1 GSARLDVD
9 KGDGAQLAGGA
20 RVHLAETIEDDEV
33 DGAPDEPGVGQ
44 VEREGA
50 QKGSELL
57 GDPPPEH
64 ALAPSG
70 CLGPHRFLLGL
81 PPVVEERLRPALHA
95 PAQQAVARPRAH
107 EHPEDESD
115 HIHFGQTLTRRCNT
129 HPAPDWSSATRE
141 DPVTAVRKVAAA
153 DVPQVAAA
161 LGRAFHD
168 DPVISWFLP
177 DESRRSERAARWF
190 SVQMARFVLQQ
201 GYCYTTDDTVGAAL
215 WAPPGKWLVSMG
227 DQLRILPQLIG
238 IFGRRLGAGF
248 RAFNLIEKHHP
259 RNP

>member
-1 GSARLDVD
+1 M
-9 KGDGAQLAGGA
+9 
-20 RVHLAETIEDDEV
+20 
-33 DGAPDEPGVGQ
+33 
-44 VEREGA
+44 
-50 QKGSELL
+50 
-57 GDPPPEH
+57 
-64 ALAPSG
+64 
-70 CLGPHRFLLGL
+70 
-81 PPVVEERLRPALHA
+81 
-95 PAQQAVARPRAH
+95 
-107 EHPEDESD
+107 
-115 HIHFGQTLTRRCNT
+115 
-129 HPAPDWSSATRE
+129 
-141 DPVTAVRKVAAA
+141 TAVRKVAAA

-190 SVQMARFVLQQ
+190 SVQMARFVLQH

-259 RNP
+259 RNPHYYLAVLGTEPAHQGKGIGSALMQPVLELCDREGVPAYLESSKERNVAYYRRHAFEVTEELDLPGGGPPVWLMWREPRQL